1 MFLGDFSIFDGNT
14 VQTPIAAGSSLVL
27 DGKPLFDGEIIGC
40 CEYSQDRF
48 GVCGLGSMRVYQNRY
63 ANHYATAKHVFQYI
77 NGTLRL
83 GLVFKT
89 SFNLVGYCHSN
100 WAGHKAHKKLITGY
114 GYKLRNTAITGKSTK
129 QQIVELSSTEP
140 EYMAL
145 LWLTQLLKHIG
156 SK

>member
-1 MFLGDFSIFDGNT
+1 MTSVYLTAIHSRLQLLLVRRWFLTASRCLMGKLLVAANT
-14 VQTPIAAGSSLVL
+14 VRTDLAYTASAL
-27 DGKPLFDGEIIGC
+27 
-40 CEYSQDRF
+40 CEF
-48 GVCGLGSMRVYQNRY
+48 IKTRY

-83 GLVFKT
+83 GLVFRT